1 MLDAIGAYLQQQNVG
16 ALGTDIFLSHMP
28 ETEQATCIALFEYAG
43 SPPDLH
49 WGGEYPGLQVQVRST
64 SYPTARRTIGN
75 IVNILHGMSE
85 QKLSGIRFLLIQAQ
99 GNPEVLKRDDKG
111 RVVLFVNFRI
121 IKER

>member
-16 ALGTDIFLSHMP
+16 ILGTDIFLSHMP

-43 SPPDLH
+43 SPLDLH
-49 WGGEYPGLQVQVRST
+49 WSGEYPGLQVQVRST

>member
-1 MLDAIGAYLQQQNVG
+1 MLSDIGNYLQVQG
-16 ALGTDIFLSHMP
+16 IGTLGTNIFLGMIP
-28 ETEQATCIALFEYAG
+28 DKPDNCIVLFEYAG

-49 WGGEYPGLQVQVRST
+49 WNGEYPGLQVQVRST
-64 SYPTARRTIGN
+64 SYPTARCTIGN

-85 QKLSGIRFLLIQAQ
+85 QKLNGIRFLLIQAQ